1 MPTPRADARATA
13 PSPGRKPG
21 PIAQEDRDNRGE
33 RDSQHARP
41 HDAYESFDSQ
51 ATADPPRSP
60 HPSVDAPRPA
70 SAQNASPQSQDPET
84 TNLYVGNLAASV
96 TEEVL
101 FREFQKFGPIQSVK
115 VRQLRL
121 SCAAG

>member
-1 MPTPRADARATA
+1 MRAA
-13 PSPGRKPG
+13 PG
-21 PIAQEDRDNRGE
+21 PRTKC
-33 RDSQHARP
+33 P
-41 HDAYESFDSQ
+41 L
-51 ATADPPRSP
+51 
-60 HPSVDAPRPA
+60 PRP
-70 SAQNASPQSQDPET
+70 QDPET

>member
-13 PSPGRKPG
+13 PSPGRKPS

-51 ATADPPRSP
+51 APADPPRSP
-60 HPSVDAPRPA
+60 HPSVDAP
-70 SAQNASPQSQDPET
+70 AQNASPQSQDPET

>member
-1 MPTPRADARATA
+1 MRARMTRTRASTPRHPPTHREAPTPVSTRR
-13 PSPGRKPG
+13 
-21 PIAQEDRDNRGE
+21 
-33 RDSQHARP
+33 ARP
-41 HDAYESFDSQ
+41 QH
-51 ATADPPRSP
+51 
-60 HPSVDAPRPA
+60 
-70 SAQNASPQSQDPET
+70 NMASPQSQDPET